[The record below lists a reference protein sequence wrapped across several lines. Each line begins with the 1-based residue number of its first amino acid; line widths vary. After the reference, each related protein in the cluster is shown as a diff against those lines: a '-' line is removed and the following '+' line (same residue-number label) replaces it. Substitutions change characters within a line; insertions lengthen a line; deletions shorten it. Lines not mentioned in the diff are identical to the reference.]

1 MLSPAPRIARAL
13 TRSAPA
19 DQALWNGAG
28 AGITTWFDPFKPP
41 EPAAGN
47 GYFAV
52 WLGFLIAL
60 SLLSTEMSKGSG
72 EEPSESSTQL
82 SRSGHAR
89 SRPALCLPIGRR
101 QGERRLEVLLPPPL
115 RL

>member
-1 MLSPAPRIARAL
+1 MLSPAPGIARAL

-72 EEPSESSTQL
+72 EEPSESSTQWWGGGL
-82 SRSGHAR
+82 GHAR
-89 SRPALCLPIGRR
+89 SRPAPSVCVRQAPRR
-101 QGERRLEVLLPPPL
+101 ATT
-115 RL
+115 

>member
-1 MLSPAPRIARAL
+1 MLSPAPGIARAL

-72 EEPSESSTQL
+72 EEPSESSTQWW
-82 SRSGHAR
+82 GGGWATPDHAPPSVCVR
-89 SRPALCLPIGRR
+89 QAPRR
-101 QGERRLEVLLPPPL
+101 ATT
-115 RL
+115 